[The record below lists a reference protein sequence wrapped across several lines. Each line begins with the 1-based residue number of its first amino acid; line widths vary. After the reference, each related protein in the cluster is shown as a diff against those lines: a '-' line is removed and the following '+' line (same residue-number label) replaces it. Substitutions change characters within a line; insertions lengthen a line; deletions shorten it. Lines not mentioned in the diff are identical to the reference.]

1 MTQPAWTRD
10 AIIELLRLHPDGL
23 TIREIA
29 EELQRNQAGI
39 ISTLRH
45 DRDKNGSERF
55 RIAGYRRAEL
65 QTGPASPVFSLG
77 PGPDL
82 PRPKPAPDSIRA
94 SKARYRE
101 RNRAILRL
109 KSQARDNRP
118 INPFLQLIRP

>member
-1 MTQPAWTRD
+1 MPHPPWTRD
-10 AIIELLRLHPDGL
+10 AIVDLLQLHPDGL

-29 EELQRNQAGI
+29 EELQRNPAGI
-39 ISTLRH
+39 IRTLRF

-65 QTGPASPVFSLG
+65 QTGPASPVYALG

-82 PRPKPAPDSIRA
+82 PRPKPARNAIRE

-101 RNRAILRL
+101 RNRALLRL
-109 KSQARDNRP
+109 KDQARDNRP
-118 INPFLQLIRP
+118 INPFWQLIRP